1 MSSRLAKRLLDCLSS
16 VWHYFAILRFYRFR
30 QAQPSRWAFSL
41 VPTMTRSTSW
51 SCLALSLALISYVMH
66 RDISA
71 NIFLATF
78 FIIQGLRGGQL
89 SADHR
94 DRVSVMLIILS
105 AGIAVFATWCLLN
118 GIDLG
123 KPKPFGSRIQ

>member
-1 MSSRLAKRLLDCLSS
+1 MA
-16 VWHYFAILRFYRFR
+16 
-30 QAQPSRWAFSL
+30 
-41 VPTMTRSTSW
+41 RSTSW

-78 FIIQGLRGGQL
+78 FIIQSLRGGQL
-89 SADHR
+89 SPGQR

-105 AGIAVFATWCLLN
+105 AGIALFAAWCLLN

-123 KPKPFGSRIQ
+123 RPSPFGSRLK

>member
-1 MSSRLAKRLLDCLSS
+1 MA
-16 VWHYFAILRFYRFR
+16 
-30 QAQPSRWAFSL
+30 
-41 VPTMTRSTSW
+41 RSTSW

-78 FIIQGLRGGQL
+78 FIIQSLRGGQL
-89 SADHR
+89 SAGQR

-105 AGIAVFATWCLLN
+105 AGIALFAAWCLLN

-123 KPKPFGSRIQ
+123 RPRPFGSRLK

>member
-1 MSSRLAKRLLDCLSS
+1 
-16 VWHYFAILRFYRFR
+16 
-30 QAQPSRWAFSL
+30 
-41 VPTMTRSTSW
+41 MTRSTSW

-89 SADHR
+89 SAGNR
-94 DRVSVMLIILS
+94 DRVGVMLLILS
-105 AGIAVFATWCLLN
+105 AGIAIFAGWCLLN

-123 KPKPFGSRIQ
+123 KPRPFGSRIQ